1 MEPWNR
7 LLPLHLLRTKDRKIE
22 LLLLEGLAP
31 SLVKKNGSFVLYSSR
46 QGNEDVHILKKDIVE
61 KLWSVKEK
69 LTKKEELTTS
79 ELNAINL
86 LLTDVSGIRIPTKQE
101 VLLYEEAL
109 TLILQTTSESA
120 GAYFEARIEAF
131 EKKYPDFDD

>member
-1 MEPWNR
+1 M
-7 LLPLHLLRTKDRKIE
+7 
-22 LLLLEGLAP
+22 
-31 SLVKKNGSFVLYSSR
+31 
-46 QGNEDVHILKKDIVE
+46 KKDIVE